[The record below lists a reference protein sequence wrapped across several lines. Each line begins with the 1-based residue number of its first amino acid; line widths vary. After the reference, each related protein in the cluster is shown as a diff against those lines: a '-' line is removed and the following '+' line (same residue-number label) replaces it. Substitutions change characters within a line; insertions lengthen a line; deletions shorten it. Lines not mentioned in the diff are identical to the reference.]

1 MPALTPAGYSSTFSA
16 AAFRQWEKVIH
27 QAVEQFPTPVLV
39 QCEHR
44 RPDTVCSRIR
54 DAARGYWTHNYSSY
68 VNRIDFSERWP
79 LITVT
84 PAANNQVIIGDKTH
98 FSTPTTVEQALSGT
112 KAASLDVTF
121 NCTTL
126 DQLKSFLFLADSSCF
141 NSTPVKLTG
150 LTLPC
155 TNFLLNGTYQLT
167 YPNTFVDVLS
177 ANEAIIL

>member
-1 MPALTPAGYSSTFSA
+1 MPALTPAGFSSTFSH
-16 AAFRQWEKVIH
+16 AAFNQWEKVIH
-27 QAVEQFPTPVLV
+27 QAVEQFPSPVLV
-39 QCEHR
+39 PCGTR

-68 VNRIDFSERWP
+68 INRLDFADRWP
-79 LITVT
+79 CITVT
-84 PAANNQVIIGDKTH
+84 PSAANQVILGDKAH
-98 FSTPTTVEQALSGT
+98 FNNPATLEQALSGT

-121 NCTTL
+121 DCTTIE
-126 DQLKSFLFLADSSCF
+126 QLKSFLFLADASCF
-141 NSTPVKLTG
+141 RSTPIKLTG